1 MSAAP
6 RHRFHVSGMDCPSCA
21 AKVEAAVRQLAGT
34 SDITV
39 DFAKLTLSVRLND
52 VGAGPDAVAQAV
64 EKLGYVVER
73 R

>member
-6 RHRFHVSGMDCPSCA
+6 EHSFHVSGMDCPSCA
-21 AKVEAAVRQLAGT
+21 AKVEAAVRQLVGT

-52 VGAGPDAVAQAV
+52 AGAGPDTVAQAV